1 MNVNPD
7 ALENNIYAPEYLHRI
22 IISDPQRIAYE
33 LLSNGMN
40 DSWLYPELP
49 IVSNVLS
56 GRKVY

>member
-1 MNVNPD
+1 MKIDTTIVNS
-7 ALENNIYAPEYLHRI
+7 LGEYMDGI
-22 IISDPQRIAYE
+22 VISDPQRIAYE